1 MTDLLKNVSAPFLCA
16 AAMGAVVAFA
26 NQWVR
31 GEHVQALRLM
41 IGVPFGMAVYAILV
55 RGFWVEGWREI
66 SDLFQRRD
74 DSRVPRRDAT

>member
-31 GEHVQALRLM
+31 GDHVQALRLI
-41 IGVPFGMAVYAILV
+41 IGVPLGMAVYAILI
-55 RGFWVEGWREI
+55 RACWVQGWQEMSELLWARKR
-66 SDLFQRRD
+66 SGVQ
-74 DSRVPRRDAT
+74 SN